1 MLLIDPSVEFLPS
14 ASVWT
19 SWQQREETEVCWVWA
34 PARLTRV
41 GLIWLFC
48 CLFLGRWA
56 GEVRGLILT
65 SVRLSE
71 HISQNVQKRFKD
83 KNQDFFLLQ
92 LNLKKK
98 KRELFVSTCIARPL
112 IYVDVSLHSNKKEK
126 SWAACVS
133 VECCSRPP
141 AASHGQR
148 GRCCFVRLHPA
159 RRRVALKHLQLA
171 ALVCRPRCS
180 LATQTLHIITCRDR
194 KGWWGWKG
202 SRGPEHNHSAAHSV
216 TTRCEGTGAARRC
229 EAVVTNTKR
238 RKHHNLIYT
247 ISLTQPG
254 LKEVVLHL

>member
-1 MLLIDPSVEFLPS
+1 M
-14 ASVWT
+14 
-19 SWQQREETEVCWVWA
+19 
-34 PARLTRV
+34 
-41 GLIWLFC
+41 
-48 CLFLGRWA
+48 
-56 GEVRGLILT
+56 
-65 SVRLSE
+65 
-71 HISQNVQKRFKD
+71 
-83 KNQDFFLLQ
+83 
-92 LNLKKK
+92 
-98 KRELFVSTCIARPL
+98 
-112 IYVDVSLHSNKKEK
+112 
-126 SWAACVS
+126 AACVS

-238 RKHHNLIYT
+238 RKHHNRIYT
-247 ISLTQPG
+247 ISFTQSHLHNLTYTARIKG
-254 LKEVVLHL
+254 GRSSSLGSLWLRNKNSSTGFVKKG